1 MDTIQLETF
10 FAVVKHKNFSKAAE
24 VLNVT
29 QPTVSARIKNLEY
42 ELDSKLFE
50 KDGKNVALSKEGK
63 VFSHYAENILSI
75 TYHSKEATKNSKYHL
90 IKVGFSP
97 GFSYSFITQLI
108 TSILSIEDIQVSIF
122 EGKDSLT
129 LNEQIVSGE
138 MDLVFTRN
146 LISHK
151 PYIISEFLFD
161 DKLVLICG
169 KQHRFAKLDIITPED
184 LEGETLICY
193 QRHTPIMAEVEQQ
206 LIGIPNIKRIEVGN
220 NEILKT
226 VVGNGVGVGFTSF
239 LGVNEREKDNL
250 VVKEMKKIE
259 AIPNKIFVQYRK
271 NSLIEKPVKKIIYSI
286 INHEISNNF

>member
-1 MDTIQLETF
+1 VDTIQLETF
-10 FAVVKHKNFSKAAE
+10 FAVIKHKNFSKAAE

-42 ELDSKLFE
+42 ELECHLFE
-50 KDGKNVALSKEGK
+50 KDRKNVTLSKEGK

-75 TYHSKEATKNSKYHL
+75 TNHSKEATKNSKYHH

-97 GFSYSFITQLI
+97 GFSYSFMTQLI
-108 TSILSIEDIQVSIF
+108 NSILSIEDIQVSIF

-146 LISHK
+146 LTSYK
-151 PYIISEFLFD
+151 PSIISEFLFD

-169 KQHRFAKLDIITPED
+169 NQHRLANQGIITPED

-193 QRHTPIMAEVEQQ
+193 QHHTPIMAEVEQQ

-220 NEILKT
+220 NEMLKT
-226 VVGNGVGVGFTSF
+226 VVRNGVGVGITAS
-239 LGVNEREKDNL
+239 LGVNEKEKDHL
-250 VVKEMKKIE
+250 VVKDIKKIE
-259 AIPNKIFVQYRK
+259 NIPNKIFVQYRK
-271 NSLIEKPVKKIIYSI
+271 NSFIEKPVKKIIYSI
-286 INHEISNNF
+286 INHEIGANI